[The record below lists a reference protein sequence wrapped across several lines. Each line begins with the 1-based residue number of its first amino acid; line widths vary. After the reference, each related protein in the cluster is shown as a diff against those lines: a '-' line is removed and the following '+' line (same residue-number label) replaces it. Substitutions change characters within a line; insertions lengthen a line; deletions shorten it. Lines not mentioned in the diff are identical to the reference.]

1 MKRETKR
8 QEKSLDLKR
17 KEIADRIKALEEVQR
32 MGNKMK
38 RNEEMKTLLGI
49 TDDEQLDQAIEQTKR
64 DILSG
69 KKIDMTSATGR
80 GGWFDTIFYCVMFVL
95 LFYFAERDYGF
106 NILHWLAKVCPKE
119 AAVIRQAQQW

>member
-1 MKRETKR
+1 
-8 QEKSLDLKR
+8 
-17 KEIADRIKALEEVQR
+17 
-32 MGNKMK
+32 MGDKMK
-38 RNEEMKTLLGI
+38 RNDEMKSLLGI

-69 KKIDMTSATGR
+69 KKMEMTSTTGR

-106 NILHWLAKVCPKE
+106 NILHWLAKIFPKE
-119 AAVIRQAQQW
+119 AEVIRQAQQW

>member
-1 MKRETKR
+1 MQNGCIWVDWLNTMYETYLNGICV
-8 QEKSLDLKR
+8 EPP
-17 KEIADRIKALEEVQR
+17 
-32 MGNKMK
+32 
-38 RNEEMKTLLGI
+38 I

-69 KKIDMTSATGR
+69 KKMDMTSATGR

-106 NILHWLAKVCPKE
+106 NVLHWLAKVFPKE